1 MTILGIQDKLERT
14 ATLFRNEARQALSEL
29 GLQPVQFDALHYLAR
44 ANRYSDTLMAVTEYL
59 GQTKGTVS
67 QSLKVLVREELV
79 HKIVDADDKR
89 VVHLKVSKKG
99 RSLVERLVPSALLQ
113 RACKNMSVSER
124 EALNHALSDLLR
136 SLQAANEFKTFGQCH
151 SCVHNQQVGAGKYWC
166 GLTQEPLSSAELE
179 LICREHEHAD

>member
-67 QSLKVLVREELV
+67 QSLKVLVREGLV
-79 HKIVDADDKR
+79 HKIADADDKR
-89 VVHLKVSKKG
+89 VVHLKVSDKG
-99 RSLVERLVPSALLQ
+99 RSLVERLVPSVLLQ
-113 RACKNMSVSER
+113 RACKSMSAHER
-124 EALNHALSDLLR
+124 NELNHSLSDLLR
-136 SLQAANEFKTFGQCH
+136 SLQAANDFKTFGQCH
-151 SCVHNQQVGAGKYWC
+151 TCIHNQKIRAGEYWC
-166 GLTQEPLSSAELE
+166 GLTQEPLSGAELE
-179 LICREHEHAD
+179 LICREHEHPD